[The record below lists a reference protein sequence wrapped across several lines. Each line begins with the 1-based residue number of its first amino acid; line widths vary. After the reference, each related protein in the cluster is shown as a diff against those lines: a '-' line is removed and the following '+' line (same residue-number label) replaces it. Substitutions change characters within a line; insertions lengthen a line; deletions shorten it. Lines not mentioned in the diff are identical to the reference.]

1 MRHSRVPVLVLLLA
15 AAAAGACG
23 SDPASDPDYGP
34 VAAFRGRWLAAAAAS
49 GGGCVPDT
57 TAMDVLPREKD
68 RADVTITLVR
78 GQHNGQCQLSR
89 SVWRGS
95 FLLTGDGVLAGAA
108 TPAPAS
114 SLAIPY
120 AAKLTAPGE
129 LLLTQ
134 GFEGGQDTQR
144 YALRRE

>member
-1 MRHSRVPVLVLLLA
+1 MRHSRVLVLVLLLA
-15 AAAAGACG
+15 AAGGACD

-34 VAAFRGRWLAAAAAS
+34 VVAFRGRWLAAAAS

-57 TAMDVLPREKD
+57 TAMDVVPVERD

-78 GQHNGQCQLSR
+78 GQHIGQCQLSR

-95 FLLTGDGVLAGAA
+95 FLLTGDGVLAGAV

-114 SLAIPY
+114 SFAMPY
-120 AAKLTAPGE
+120 AAKLTGPGE

-144 YALRRE
+144 FALRRE